1 MDRWTEIF
9 FSVFYRTC
17 SAIGSTA
24 SHALISNI
32 ILNNLLLTFGNLL
45 VQLLIEPDGFT
56 SGSIGLYGN
65 SRCSLWVCVC
75 VCLSVCD
82 AWVCTDHEIYVVA
95 VIVAS

>member
-1 MDRWTEIF
+1 MAPVTWDPNDLTPFFDEEEEFSWEDKVRGRLQLRIIF
-9 FSVFYRTC
+9 
-17 SAIGSTA
+17 
-24 SHALISNI
+24 
-32 ILNNLLLTFGNLL
+32 
-45 VQLLIEPDGFT
+45 EPDGFT

-75 VCLSVCD
+75 VCLCVCD